1 MEWKGLIETVNKK
14 LKFQDFER
22 LPKTA
27 HVDIENEFR
36 VSNGIV
42 RKRKKNDSRKG
53 RILPSRQFME
63 DTFSFVL
70 YSCRSLFEGQIKR
83 KSNNS
88 ETIRPIINSWLVS
101 TYYFLVFL
109 SQLLPFFQYHK
120 MLEKN

>member
-1 MEWKGLIETVNKK
+1 M
-14 LKFQDFER
+14 
-22 LPKTA
+22 
-27 HVDIENEFR
+27 
-36 VSNGIV
+36 IV
-42 RKRKKNDSRKG
+42 EKVEPG

-88 ETIRPIINSWLVS
+88 ETIRQIINSWLVS

-109 SQLLPFFQYHK
+109 YQLLPFFQYHK